1 MDPLEVAVVVVV
13 VVPVVQVVQV
23 VVVVQVLVQQEDLEV
38 DKADLVVQ
46 AQEYQVNVE
55 SLYFHLNDNR
65 GKQDAQS

>member
-1 MDPLEVAVVVVV
+1 MVVAEVAVVVV

-46 AQEYQVNVE
+46 AQEYQVNVNCI
-55 SLYFHLNDNR
+55 SI
-65 GKQDAQS
+65 